1 MGEFFSLSFIISMIS
16 ATVASIA
23 FSVVIRVN
31 RKYLTHAAI
40 LATVTYFIY
49 YTAIFFGASVFLA
62 ALISTSVA
70 AILSETLARLVCAPT
85 IVFMLPAV
93 IPTVPGGSLYCAM
106 RDLLSKN
113 PDGASEHFLTALKI
127 GLGIAGGIVAV
138 SIIYGSVFDYVKKI
152 SRSRKSKKSN
162 VGTGK

>member
-1 MGEFFSLSFIISMIS
+1 MGEFFSLSFFISMIS
-16 ATVASIA
+16 ITVASVA
-23 FSVVIRVN
+23 FSIVIRVN
-31 RKYLTHAAI
+31 RKYLPHAGI

-49 YTAIFFGASVFLA
+49 YTSLFFGASVFLS

-93 IPTVPGGSLYCAM
+93 IPTVPGASLYCAM
-106 RDLLSKN
+106 RDLLSRN
-113 PDGASEHFLTALKI
+113 SAGASENFLTALKI

-138 SIIYGSVFDYVKKI
+138 SIIYGSVFDYAKKI
-152 SRSRKSKKSN
+152 SRNRRNKKSR
-162 VGTGK
+162 